1 MGLPCSLYSG
11 RGWFWRSYVQ
21 IVLYAQ
27 RAKNAQHFPA
37 IVDAPRI
44 GQDLQRI
51 EREMVLDSIILGLYL
66 TK

>member
-1 MGLPCSLYSG
+1 M
-11 RGWFWRSYVQ
+11 Q

-51 EREMVLDSIILGLYL
+51 EREMVLDFIILGLYL